1 MKCKKMVALLAA
13 AALALSIMAGCAK
26 SGTESNGGID
36 LTKVNETVQAEG
48 CEVRVTS
55 SSKLRQAVEGAAALV
70 GAYEEGEVSEGA
82 VQHRMSQTLESF
94 GRVVGISP
102 RLVTEEQLKAGV
114 ESSWLGTIHTPE
126 EIAAGIVLSMDQ
138 ILKQVRYEA
147 AAVQATTQ
155 DGVNVWVIAVIYYL
169 NG

>member
-13 AALALSIMAGCAK
+13 AALALSIMAGSAK

-70 GAYEEGEVSEGA
+70 GAYEEGEVSAGT
-82 VQHRMSQTLESF
+82 VQFYIRAPNKT
-94 GRVVGISP
+94 
-102 RLVTEEQLKAGV
+102 
-114 ESSWLGTIHTPE
+114 
-126 EIAAGIVLSMDQ
+126 
-138 ILKQVRYEA
+138 
-147 AAVQATTQ
+147 
-155 DGVNVWVIAVIYYL
+155 
-169 NG
+169 

>member
-1 MKCKKMVALLAA
+1 M
-13 AALALSIMAGCAK
+13 
-26 SGTESNGGID
+26 
-36 LTKVNETVQAEG
+36 
-48 CEVRVTS
+48 
-55 SSKLRQAVEGAAALV
+55 
-70 GAYEEGEVSEGA
+70 
-82 VQHRMSQTLESF
+82 
-94 GRVVGISP
+94 
-102 RLVTEEQLKAGV
+102 
-114 ESSWLGTIHTPE
+114 GTINTPE

>member
-1 MKCKKMVALLAA
+1 MQKNGSAA
-13 AALALSIMAGCAK
+13 GGSCV
-26 SGTESNGGID
+26 SSVHNGGID

-70 GAYEEGEVSEGA
+70 ADYEEGEVSEGA

-114 ESSWLGTIHTPE
+114 ENSWLGTIHTPE